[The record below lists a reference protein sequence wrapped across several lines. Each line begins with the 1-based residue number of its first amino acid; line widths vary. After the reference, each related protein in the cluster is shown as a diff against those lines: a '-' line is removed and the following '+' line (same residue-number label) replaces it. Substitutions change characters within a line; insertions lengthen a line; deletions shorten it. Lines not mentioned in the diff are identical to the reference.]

1 MKTIFDLVQAP
12 VIATYYTTS
21 SSNNI
26 PYLGSLLFPADKQQG
41 LDLSWIRGHNGLP
54 VSLAPS
60 AFDAKAPVRD
70 RIGIAKIETEMPFF
84 RESFRIG
91 EKERQEILK
100 VMSGMN
106 SAIADPII
114 KKVYQ
119 DAKTLVDGAGV
130 IPERMIMQLLSTG
143 KIKIASKDG
152 QAYEYDYKH
161 PTKHKAT
168 LAGSAK
174 WSNTESAD
182 VVSDILD
189 WMDQV
194 ETDTGNR
201 PTRAICTR
209 KTWKNIV
216 NNKKIRLDINPIGG
230 ENIIVTDKMMKEY
243 FETKLQLQ
251 ISVYTKKFATEV
263 GGAGENFYPDDHF
276 TLLPDGDLGKTYYG
290 TTPEEADLV
299 SGQSQAQ
306 VSIVNTGVAIT
317 TYMEPQPV
325 NSITIVSEIVLPS
338 FEAIDSVFIAKVG

>member
-12 VIATYYTTS
+12 VIATYYITAA
-21 SSNNI
+21 SNNI
-26 PYLGSLLFPADKQQG
+26 PYLGSLLFPTEKQAG
-41 LDLSWIRGHNGLP
+41 LDLSWIRGSNGLP

-91 EKERQEILK
+91 EKERQELLK

-106 SAIADPII
+106 SALVDPII

-161 PTKHKAT
+161 PSKHKVT
-168 LAGSAK
+168 LVGTAR
-174 WSNTESAD
+174 WSDTENAD
-182 VVSDILD
+182 VVPDVLD

-201 PTRAICTR
+201 PRRAICTR
-209 KTWKNIV
+209 KTWKNILA
-216 NNKKIRLDINPIGG
+216 NKKIRLDMNPSGG
-230 ENIIVTDKMMKEY
+230 QNIVVTDDMMKSY

-251 ISVYTKKFATEV
+251 ISVYTKKFATVV
-263 GGAGENFYPDDHF
+263 GGPGENFFPDDVF
-276 TLLPDGDLGKTYYG
+276 TLIPDGDLGKTYYG
-290 TTPEEADLV
+290 TTPEEADLT
-299 SGQSQAQ
+299 SGQSQAN

-317 TYMEPQPV
+317 TIKEVHPV
-325 NSITIVSEIVLPS
+325 NSVTIVSEIVLPS